1 LSLGFPT
8 LAFAVVLSILAALGE
23 AMNWASAIVFE
34 AIVLNAIV
42 LGATIATAEPT
53 AAVPRASAQTTFQSY
68 RCGDGTQF
76 LVAFFPADSR
86 AHMQIDGREV
96 TLAKRLVISG
106 ARYSGGGVSLQI
118 TGAGAIMIKHVKRPS
133 TACEQI

>member
-1 LSLGFPT
+1 
-8 LAFAVVLSILAALGE
+8 
-23 AMNWASAIVFE
+23 MNWASAIVFE
-34 AIVLNAIV
+34 AMVF
-42 LGATIATAEPT
+42 GATVAAAEPM

-96 TLAKRLVISG
+96 TLAKRLAISG

-118 TGAGAIMIKHVKRPS
+118 ARAGAVVIKHVKRPS

>member
-1 LSLGFPT
+1 
-8 LAFAVVLSILAALGE
+8 
-23 AMNWASAIVFE
+23 MNWAK
-34 AIVLNAIV
+34 AIVLKSIASKAMV
-42 LGATIATAEPT
+42 LGATIAAAGPM

-76 LVAFFPADSR
+76 IVAFYPDDSR
-86 AHMQIDGREV
+86 AHVQIGGREV
-96 TLAKRLVISG
+96 TLARRLAISG

-118 TGAGAIMIKHVKRPS
+118 TRAGTIAIKHVRRPL

>member
-1 LSLGFPT
+1 MSLGCPT

-23 AMNWASAIVFE
+23 AMSWAR
-34 AIVLNAIV
+34 AIVLKPIV
-42 LGATIATAEPT
+42 LSTTIV
-53 AAVPRASAQTTFQSY
+53 AAGQMITVPPVSAQTTFQSY

-76 LVAFFPADSR
+76 IVAFYPGDGR

-96 TLAKRLVISG
+96 TLAKRPAISG

-118 TGAGAIMIKHVKRPS
+118 TRVGATMIKHVRRPL
-133 TACEQI
+133 TACEPI